1 MNYIIKSF
9 KKYFQNKI
17 NIKSYKYKNENI
29 SEDKSENKSYKLKS
43 ENISENKIY
52 KFNSEYI
59 SKNISENKSE
69 NKSYKF
75 NSDNKNYSYRNL
87 FKIIFIIIIFFL
99 FNITFLNSKTKKKK
113 GPSVVTISNQIPKVC
128 NTSLGLKQKI
138 IKAVYNEKEMR
149 EHYGITF
156 LVRFNDEYSE
166 DLYGVLYYQNEKK
179 NLFCMALADGKFAIF
194 SNSKIG
200 NGNNIIQEICY
211 PIKECN

>member
-1 MNYIIKSF
+1 MILDINYIKKSF
-9 KKYFQNKI
+9 KNYFLNKN
-17 NIKSYKYKNENI
+17 NIKNFKYKSGYI
-29 SEDKSENKSYKLKS
+29 SEIKSLK
-43 ENISENKIY
+43 
-52 KFNSEYI
+52 F
-59 SKNISENKSE
+59 KSE

-75 NSDNKNYSYRNL
+75 NSKNKSENKNLSCRNL
-87 FKIIFIIIIFFL
+87 FKIIFILIIFFL
-99 FNITFLNSKTKKKK
+99 YNVTFLNSKTKKKK
-113 GPSVVTISNQIPKVC
+113 GPSVVTISNHIPKVC

-156 LVRFNDEYSE
+156 LVRFNDEFSE

-179 NLFCMALADGKFAIF
+179 NLYCMALADGKFAIF